1 MCCPFSPA
9 KTPQKIV
16 LGVVLDTSR
25 HFRDLKVEL
34 QSGVFGIDSNAKH
47 TKPHP
52 VWQIIQIVTNL
63 LALFMK
69 QKLAHCPHPAHP
81 TLSTPLTTVNTTVS
95 ITIFTHTGK
104 TGNETGGEFVVRF
117 HPTAT
122 PQSTH
127 FVVHLVLP
135 LCCGVGHYIQP
146 VDLSVVCV
154 HHGVVIIEPRCISVD
169 VVPTRNGSHVYWRR
183 TSCAVS

>member
-1 MCCPFSPA
+1 MLPLFTR

-25 HFRDLKVEL
+25 HFRDLKVE
-34 QSGVFGIDSNAKH
+34 QRYGVFGIDSNAKH

-104 TGNETGGEFVVRF
+104 TGNETGGEFVSCTLPPHSNTTVNSLRRAPCVTPLLWGWSL
-117 HPTAT
+117 HTARR
-122 PQSTH
+122 P
-127 FVVHLVLP
+127 VCG
-135 LCCGVGHYIQP
+135 LCAPWC
-146 VDLSVVCV
+146 
-154 HHGVVIIEPRCISVD
+154 
-169 VVPTRNGSHVYWRR
+169 RNNRASLY
-183 TSCAVS
+183 